1 MKVLQ
6 NKIIVFA
13 NQKGGV
19 GKSTFCMLLADYM
32 AYWNLPVT
40 VIDSDIQ
47 STITGQRNYDLS
59 VNTDKPPYDVQ
70 QFDICA
76 PDVMQQLMD
85 NARKSEGFVL
95 FDTPGNIKEDGMA
108 VMLGNVDYI
117 VCPFKYQRKTIASTE
132 TFIKVVEQLRSLN
145 PEMKAKLFF
154 VPNFVDRRIG
164 TKEEWEYYK
173 EVDAEFSRHGMLTP
187 EVGYR
192 AIMERANTFM
202 PIVEEKHAVYP
213 AFKFMTEIFLG
224 KKEYSLSDLQ
234 KITR

>member
-1 MKVLQ
+1 MKKIE

-19 GKSTFCMLLADYM
+19 GKSTLCMLLADYM
-32 AYWNLPVT
+32 AYWKLPVT

-47 STITGQRNYDLS
+47 STITDQRNYDVS

-85 NARKSEGFVL
+85 NARKAEGFVL

-108 VMLGNVDYI
+108 VMLGNADYI

-164 TKEEWEYYK
+164 TKEEWKYYK
-173 EVDAEFSRHGMLTP
+173 EVDAEFSRHGILTP

-202 PIVEEKHAVYP
+202 PIVDQKHAVYP
-213 AFKFMTEIFLG
+213 AFKLMTEYFLDR
-224 KKEYSLSDLQ
+224 KEYSLNSEHHGN
-234 KITR
+234 